1 MRVRRQHGVRSE
13 KHERYCGYV
22 ERRPRR
28 LSATSAALGRRAGQQ
43 PHHRVATLLRFHRRW
58 ILLRL
63 HDPVHLSGLLRS
75 RPLGL
80 G

>member
-1 MRVRRQHGVRSE
+1 MRVRKQHGVRSE

-22 ERRPRR
+22 QRRQRR
-28 LSATSAALGRRAGQQ
+28 LSATSAALGRRARQQ
-43 PHHRVATLLRFHRRW
+43 PHHRVATVPRLHLRR
-58 ILLRL
+58 ILLHL
-63 HDPVHLSGLLRS
+63 HDPLHLSGLLRS